1 LTSDEKKRD
10 WKKYN
15 EELVRRGELLF
26 DPDFLSGWEE
36 ELNRLNE
43 KKEGAKYSYPNSLM
57 NMLAAI
63 HAYLLPYRQIEGFLR
78 VFAEHIDVFKR
89 RTADY
94 TTVWWRVAKVKV
106 DIDPDVD
113 MAKDV
118 TIAVDSTGIKVS
130 NRVD

>member
-1 LTSDEKKRD
+1 LNSKKKRD

-43 KKEGAKYSYPNSLM
+43 KKEGAKYRYPNSLM

-63 HAYLLPYRQIEGFLR
+63 HVYLLPYRRIEGFLR
-78 VFAEHIDVFKR
+78 VFAEHVDVFKR
-89 RTADY
+89 RLADY

-113 MAKDV
+113 IAKDV